1 MSSIIELVQ
10 HRAIGL
16 GIETEAYLVHL
27 PRYLNPKEDFA
38 GVARLMEILCDRY
51 DLPEALIDSEK
62 GRRQYDTLQAE
73 VDQVPGGSYMVS
85 RPEEQY
91 DR

>member
-1 MSSIIELVQ
+1 
-10 HRAIGL
+10 
-16 GIETEAYLVHL
+16 
-27 PRYLNPKEDFA
+27 
-38 GVARLMEILCDRY
+38 MEILCDRY
-51 DLPEALIDSEK
+51 DLPETLIDSEK

-85 RPEEQY
+85 RLEEQH